1 MTKIPSVEKEILKWM
16 NAYIPEGKT
25 IPVFEDMLEQ
35 YATTQRTALLTELK
49 EWADSRIKPQEHGPD
64 CLGEFC
70 DSAFCNWEDIYKTN
84 TEMALL
90 KAHLDELINS
100 TK

>member
-25 IPVFEDMLEQ
+25 VPVFEDMLEQ
-35 YATTQRTALLTELK
+35 YATTQRTALLTELRDCGLL
-49 EWADSRIKPQEHGPD
+49 EEKPELPA
-64 CLGEFC
+64 ER
-70 DSAFCNWEDIYKTN
+70 NWKRAEEIHRLEAHN
-84 TEMALL
+84 TLARAI

-100 TK
+100 TSL